1 MDAAATRRPTPVT
14 EPILQVAVPAPVRRR
29 FDYLPPQ
36 PGWTPPVQPGARV
49 RVPFGRTT
57 AVGVVVGVATTSA
70 VDVARLKRVHKVID
84 PEPLLDPATLKLLL
98 WASGY
103 FQHPVGEV
111 VAGTLPRLLRLG
123 HAPQI
128 KRSVRYAATAAGERA
143 FAGTPERERDSVLVR
158 APVQARLLGLMLAGG
173 SVSEAALAAEHRE
186 WRRPLRVLIAKGLAE
201 PCDDLPGTRG
211 TTGTASVTDGAGLAA
226 KAGAADETGTTAKAS
241 AADETGTTAKA
252 GAANETGTTAR
263 AGAANE
269 TGTTAKAGAANETGT
284 TARAGAADET
294 GTTARAGAANETD
307 AARPVLNVDQRCAV
321 DALRASLGTF
331 RPFVLEGVT
340 GSGKTEVY
348 LRVIE
353 EVVAGGRQALVLIPE
368 IGLTPQLLARFQ
380 ARLPCRVEALHSG
393 LSDGERLSAWA
404 HARNG
409 TADVLVGTRS
419 AVFAPLARPGL
430 FIVDEEHDLS
440 FKQQDGFRYSARDLA
455 VVRARDAGAPIVLG
469 SATPSLEAIDNV
481 RRGRYR
487 LLELPHR
494 AGGASPPRI
503 DVVDLRSRPFDNGL
517 CDVLIE
523 AVEEVK
529 ARSEQALLFINRR
542 GYAPR
547 LLCHACGRVADCG
560 RCDAH
565 LVLHHADGRLRC
577 HHCGAE
583 RALIAECPECGS
595 RDMRRLGLGTERVA
609 GALESRIEGLR
620 VARMDR
626 DATRRRGALEAV
638 LDRVHTGEVD
648 VVVGTQMLAKG
659 HHFPNVTLVAILDAD
674 GGLFGIDFRATERMA
689 QLLLQVAGRAGRGD
703 RPGRVLLQTHHPHHP
718 LLRTLVLD
726 GYRKFC
732 ENALDERRHARLPP
746 YASLALVRAEAP
758 QPEAPRAF
766 LADAERRANARPRP
780 GVTVL
785 GPAPAPMERRAG
797 RYRAQLLVDA
807 ESRTAMQRFL
817 PEWVA
822 ALETLPSARK
832 VRWSVDVDPQEMA

>member
-1 MDAAATRRPTPVT
+1 MT

-29 FDYLPPQ
+29 FDYLPPR
-36 PGWTPPVQPGARV
+36 PGWTPPVRPGARV
-49 RVPFGRTT
+49 RVPFGRAS
-57 AVGVVVGVATTSA
+57 AVGVVVGVATTST
-70 VDVARLKRVHKVID
+70 VDAARLRRVHEVID
-84 PEPLLDPATLKLLL
+84 TEPLLDPATLKLLL
-98 WASGY
+98 WAGDY

-123 HAPQI
+123 HAP
-128 KRSVRYAATAAGERA
+128 KARRSVRYAATAAGERA
-143 FAGTPERERDSVLVR
+143 FAGTPGEEGAGALAR

-173 SVSEAALAAEHRE
+173 GVSETALAAEHRE
-186 WRRPLRVLIAKGLAE
+186 WRRPLRALIAKGLAE
-201 PCDDLPGTRG
+201 PRDDLPRAA
-211 TTGTASVTDGAGLAA
+211 GTAGKDGVTDGAG
-226 KAGAADETGTTAKAS
+226 AD
-241 AADETGTTAKA
+241 
-252 GAANETGTTAR
+252 AR
-263 AGAANE
+263 AGAAGGTGADAG
-269 TGTTAKAGAANETGT
+269 TGTAGGAAG
-284 TARAGAADET
+284 
-294 GTTARAGAANETD
+294 
-307 AARPVLNVDQRCAV
+307 RPDLNADQRRAV

-353 EVVAGGRQALVLIPE
+353 RVVAGGRQALVLVPE

-380 ARLPCRVEALHSG
+380 ARLPCRVEALHSR

-419 AVFAPLARPGL
+419 AVFAPLARPGI
-430 FIVDEEHDLS
+430 FIIDEEHDLS

-455 VVRARDAGAPIVLG
+455 VVRARDAGTPVVLG
-469 SATPSLEAIDNV
+469 SATPSLEAMDNV
-481 RRGRYR
+481 RRRRYHR
-487 LLELPHR
+487 LALPRR

-523 AVEEVK
+523 AVEDVK

-547 LLCHACGRVADCG
+547 LLCHACGWVADCG

-565 LVLHHADGRLRC
+565 LVFHHGDGRLRC

-583 RALIAECPECGS
+583 QAPPAECPECGS
-595 RDMRRLGLGTERVA
+595 RDVRRLGLGTERVA

-620 VARMDR
+620 VVRMDR

-638 LDRVHTGEVD
+638 LDRVHAGDVD

-732 ENALDERRHARLPP
+732 EDALDERRRARLPP

-766 LADAERRANARPRP
+766 LVDAERRANERPRP

-817 PEWVA
+817 PEWIA

>member
-1 MDAAATRRPTPVT
+1 MNAKQVRARQQVTHPAARSAAEPV
-14 EPILQVAVPAPVRRR
+14 LQVAVPVPIRRR
-29 FDYLPPQ
+29 FDYLPPR
-36 PGWTPPVQPGARV
+36 PGWTPPVRPGVRV
-49 RVPFGRTT
+49 RVPFGRSS
-57 AVGVVVGVATTSA
+57 AIGVVVGIASTTRVAA
-70 VDVARLKRVHKVID
+70 PRLKRVCDVID
-84 PEPLLDPATLKLLL
+84 AEPLLDPATLKLLT
-98 WASGY
+98 WASDY

-111 VAGTLPRLLRLG
+111 VAGTLPKLLRLG
-123 HAPQI
+123 RAPEAR
-128 KRSVRYAATAAGERA
+128 RSVRYAATAAGERA
-143 FAGTPERERDSVLVR
+143 FAGTPGGEGAGAFAR

-173 SVSEAALAAEHRE
+173 SVSEAALTAEHRG
-186 WRRPLRVLIAKGLAE
+186 WRRPLRALIAKGLAE
-201 PCDDLPGTRG
+201 PCDDPPRAVGADTKADVTGKDG
-211 TTGTASVTDGAGLAA
+211 TTS
-226 KAGAADETGTTAKAS
+226 GAAG
-241 AADETGTTAKA
+241 
-252 GAANETGTTAR
+252 
-263 AGAANE
+263 
-269 TGTTAKAGAANETGT
+269 
-284 TARAGAADET
+284 
-294 GTTARAGAANETD
+294 
-307 AARPVLNVDQRCAV
+307 RPVLNTEQQRAV
-321 DALRASLGTF
+321 DAVEARLEAFS
-331 RPFVLEGVT
+331 PYVLEGVT
-340 GSGKTEVY
+340 SSGKTEVY

-380 ARLPCRVEALHSG
+380 ARLSCRVEALHSG
-393 LSDGERLSAWA
+393 LSDGERLSAWT

-481 RRGRYR
+481 RRGRYHH
-487 LLELPHR
+487 LVLPRR

-523 AVEEVK
+523 ALEEVK

-547 LLCHACGRVADCG
+547 LLCHACGWVADCG

-595 RDMRRLGLGTERVA
+595 NDVRRLGLGTERVA

-638 LDRVHTGEVD
+638 LDRVHAGDVD

-659 HHFPNVTLVAILDAD
+659 HHFPNVTLVTILDAD

-703 RPGRVLLQTHHPHHP
+703 RPGRVLLQTHHPNHP

-732 ENALDERRHARLPP
+732 EDALDERRRARLPP
-746 YASLALVRAEAP
+746 FASFALVRAEALQRDAP
-758 QPEAPRAF
+758 QSF
-766 LADAERRANARPRP
+766 LRDAGACASTHSHPC
-780 GVTVL
+780 VSVL
-785 GPAPAPMERRAG
+785 GPAPPPMERRAG

-807 ESRTAMQRFL
+807 ASRAALRRFL
-817 PEWVA
+817 PEWIA
-822 ALETLPSARK
+822 ELEALPSARK
-832 VRWSVDVDPQEMA
+832 VRWSVDVDPQEMV